1 MVLQGVGLRADT
13 DIIVTWTT
21 HQGAKQTDVLRP
33 TNASAD
39 GTTAQLDI
47 PAHYNGVL
55 DLRVLGSASR
65 PELQIVPT
73 VRAVDLQNWSD
84 RIVLIGS
91 GYIEGASTYA
101 FTGSSFADTLIDAAD
116 ANEVVNVWYDYG
128 QNNSVYLRRSAINT
142 HGFGSVTVTTAGG
155 TSAPAEVNF
164 VRLDLGTNKALGDVA
179 VDRTTGA
186 LWALDYNRPYEL
198 HRIDPGNGRIVQ
210 TIVAPVLTA
219 GEDYAYNYAGL
230 QVAPTAFKLG
240 TTDVPAGSL
249 LLFNGYGVPDGGVA
263 AIDAATGAV
272 IATLR
277 LQKNVDLTAGVHD
290 QATGHLWVTSHPSNA
305 LKEIDPTSGAT
316 LATVALPSGVNV
328 QTHAG
333 LATDPVSG
341 NFWVAS
347 SNVGAMLHEIKR
359 DGTLVRSVYAGW
371 QTYNEGEAAGLAFDT
386 DGTLLV
392 ASTTGVVYKIDV
404 NRDWAAT
411 PSATLTQVVATARDG
426 TPANAGQ
433 ASANAGDVIELRG
446 TNFNTSTSVLFNTRD
461 DGGSTKVVAINPL
474 LISPDGT
481 KLQVRV
487 PTAATT
493 SEIKVVNR
501 GLQNLG
507 FTNWGGQ
514 WTDSI
519 YRKVQ
524 VSFTAEASTSNVR
537 FTDAGLEDL
546 ADESWGLDNVVVR
559 AANGTVVFRDDFE
572 TEAQAAWSNTTVDK
586 SNNTFTAFSG
596 RFGNAAQTLSLS
608 GLTAGETYTVEFDLY
623 VIDSWEGK
631 NINPLYGPDTFKV
644 VVDGQER
651 FSEVFANHGENGE
664 QTFRASA
671 GVPLQIVPKLDW
683 VSAGRPGEDAWGFH
697 LDGSGFQEAATTVT
711 IGGVSTVDIHSEEA
725 PDTQNTNSR
734 IWFVSPRTLDGPI
747 RVTTAGGY
755 DEIAGYDYGAQPV
768 TMFTGITT
776 AALAGAALDAS
787 KPSTLTGQNITL
799 TGQGFTGNTLVQF
812 QGIDDTGRVGTLTR
826 TGSASGDG
834 RTLTVTVPALAR
846 TGPVTVLGSNTW
858 HDLQIVPLVRSVGG
872 TIESGKTIV
881 LETTG
886 VSQDDVVITIG
897 GRTVGSFSK
906 RITVDSDG
914 ANTLDQQLITLVVP
928 NGIANTDIQ
937 VSTAGGTSVLRS
949 GVEIQ
954 TLAPLASAQDV
965 ADTMATAT
973 DLGAL
978 ADQRLSLKATVGET
992 AANDVDLYKVMLE
1005 GGTALRVVF
1014 APGTTLHACLRVFD
1028 AKGTQVWALQPW
1040 AGNNNEYT
1048 FDVPTT
1054 GTYYLGVSGIFNTD
1068 YNPGTTNSGRNSYT
1082 GDYTLNLEAQRWGT
1096 IRLTAIEGTATSGT
1110 PATPALASANVG
1122 QTITLMANNLV
1133 AADRVVFTTIDA
1145 NGNLGETV
1153 VTPKAIDV
1161 ASGTIRVDVPQQ
1173 ATTGRVRLERD
1184 RAG

>member
-1 MVLQGVGLRADT
+1 MRFLLTDYDGTGTSTRDVAPRRIDATRGIAYFVVPVEATSGDVTVFQQVGNVQTVAQDGVFPLQIVPVVTDVQVESVASDGSTATVLVYGRGFVDGAGEIRFGNVAVADMTNTAGTDVWNYGQVARVSVPLSDAVYGGVVVKTPGGVSTNFGVSLTGVQAEALSGTPADASKASANAGQSVVLQGVGLRADT

-33 TNASAD
+33 ANASAD

-91 GYIEGASTYA
+91 GYIEGASTYT

-128 QNNSVYLRRSAINT
+128 QNNSVYLRRSAINA
-142 HGFGSVTVTTAGG
+142 HGFGSVTVTTEGG

-164 VRLDLGTNKALGDVA
+164 VRVDLGTNKALGDVA

-219 GEDYAYNYAGL
+219 GEDYAYNHAGL
-230 QVAPTAFKLG
+230 QVVDSAFKLG

-249 LLFNGYGVPDGGVA
+249 LLFNGYGAPDGGVA

-277 LQKNVDLTAGVHD
+277 LQENVDLTAGVHD
-290 QATGHLWVTSHPSNA
+290 QATGHLWVTSHSSNA

-333 LATDPVSG
+333 LAIDPVSG
-341 NFWVAS
+341 NFWVDS

-433 ASANAGDVIELRG
+433 ASANVGDVIELRG

-537 FTDAGLEDL
+537 FTDAVLEDL
-546 ADESWGLDNVVVR
+546 ANESWGLDNVVVR
-559 AANGTVVFRDDFE
+559 AANGTVVFQDDFE

-596 RFGNAAQTLSLS
+596 RFGNAAQTFSLS
-608 GLTAGETYTVEFDLY
+608 GLTHGETYTVEFDL
-623 VIDSWEGK
+623 
-631 NINPLYGPDTFKV
+631 
-644 VVDGQER
+644 
-651 FSEVFANHGENGE
+651 
-664 QTFRASA
+664 
-671 GVPLQIVPKLDW
+671 
-683 VSAGRPGEDAWGFH
+683 
-697 LDGSGFQEAATTVT
+697 
-711 IGGVSTVDIHSEEA
+711 
-725 PDTQNTNSR
+725 
-734 IWFVSPRTLDGPI
+734 
-747 RVTTAGGY
+747 
-755 DEIAGYDYGAQPV
+755 
-768 TMFTGITT
+768 
-776 AALAGAALDAS
+776 
-787 KPSTLTGQNITL
+787 
-799 TGQGFTGNTLVQF
+799 
-812 QGIDDTGRVGTLTR
+812 
-826 TGSASGDG
+826 
-834 RTLTVTVPALAR
+834 
-846 TGPVTVLGSNTW
+846 
-858 HDLQIVPLVRSVGG
+858 
-872 TIESGKTIV
+872 
-881 LETTG
+881 
-886 VSQDDVVITIG
+886 
-897 GRTVGSFSK
+897 
-906 RITVDSDG
+906 
-914 ANTLDQQLITLVVP
+914 
-928 NGIANTDIQ
+928 
-937 VSTAGGTSVLRS
+937 
-949 GVEIQ
+949 
-954 TLAPLASAQDV
+954 
-965 ADTMATAT
+965 
-973 DLGAL
+973 
-978 ADQRLSLKATVGET
+978 
-992 AANDVDLYKVMLE
+992 
-1005 GGTALRVVF
+1005 
-1014 APGTTLHACLRVFD
+1014 
-1028 AKGTQVWALQPW
+1028 
-1040 AGNNNEYT
+1040 
-1048 FDVPTT
+1048 
-1054 GTYYLGVSGIFNTD
+1054 
-1068 YNPGTTNSGRNSYT
+1068 
-1082 GDYTLNLEAQRWGT
+1082 
-1096 IRLTAIEGTATSGT
+1096 
-1110 PATPALASANVG
+1110 
-1122 QTITLMANNLV
+1122 
-1133 AADRVVFTTIDA
+1133 
-1145 NGNLGETV
+1145 
-1153 VTPKAIDV
+1153 
-1161 ASGTIRVDVPQQ
+1161 
-1173 ATTGRVRLERD
+1173 
-1184 RAG
+1184 